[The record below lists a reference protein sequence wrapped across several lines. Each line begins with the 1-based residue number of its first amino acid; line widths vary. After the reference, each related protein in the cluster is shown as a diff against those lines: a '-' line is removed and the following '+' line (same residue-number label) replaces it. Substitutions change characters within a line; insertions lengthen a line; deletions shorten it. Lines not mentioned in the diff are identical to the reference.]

1 MIVISP
7 DRYSNRSLRDMPYR
21 RRSPENLS
29 RSMSDLDPS
38 MYSKAR
44 PVLNYVNLA
53 RLCILEQIKWVKIFL
68 DEYLIHQLIGSDRM
82 SGLNNKNST

>member
-7 DRYSNRSLRDMPYR
+7 DRYSNRSLRDIPYR

-38 MYSKAR
+38 MYLKAR
-44 PVLNYVNLA
+44 SVLNYVNLA
-53 RLCILEQIKWVKIFL
+53 RLCTLRQIKWVKIFL

-82 SGLNNKNST
+82 SVPQQKNST